1 MPLQYCK
8 VLWHPLAHVLLFI
21 LQRLSV
27 HVVVP
32 AGVRREAVLK
42 DAHLH
47 VVHQSAEVSDLVYH
61 II

>member
-1 MPLQYCK
+1 MASADPRFT
-8 VLWHPLAHVLLFI
+8 VPI
-21 LQRLSV
+21 LQRLAV

-32 AGVRREAVLK
+32 ASVQREAVLK

-47 VVHQSAEVSDLVYH
+47 VVHQSAEVSGLVYRN